1 MFKKSLRLCTS
12 AAELQQVAE
21 KLANEAVKPDR
32 QKQVSVKYLF

>member
-1 MFKKSLRLCTS
+1 MFIKSLRLCTS